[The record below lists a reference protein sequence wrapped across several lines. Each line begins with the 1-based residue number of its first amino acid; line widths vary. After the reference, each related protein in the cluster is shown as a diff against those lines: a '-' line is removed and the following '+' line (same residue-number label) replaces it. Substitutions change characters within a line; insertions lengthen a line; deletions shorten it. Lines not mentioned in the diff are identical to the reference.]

1 VIHPPR
7 RRGLGT
13 GLFLDSDDYTSIAF
27 PAADIPLNTTFGV
40 RMGEDS
46 MSPKI
51 LDEDIALV
59 QQQPVVKENEIG
71 IFILNGDCYC
81 KRLVVQDGVTYLV
94 SLNPRYDSIPVRDYD
109 ELRTIGKVIVT
120 AQIR

>member
-1 VIHPPR
+1 MR
-7 RRGLGT
+7 
-13 GLFLDSDDYTSIAF
+13 
-27 PAADIPLNTTFGV
+27 
-40 RMGEDS
+40 EDS